1 MDKKEIIKH
10 TVDVEIRFSEVDSM
24 GIVWHGNFIRYF
36 EDGREAFGKKHG
48 ISYMEMYEKGYMV
61 PLVSVD
67 CQYKKYVRYGETLRI
82 ETQFINQMAAK
93 IVYQYKVFQKD
104 SGDLVAEGESVQ
116 VFVTREGELVL
127 TNPPFFEEWKKRMGL
142 KVYE

>member
-1 MDKKEIIKH
+1 LTEAELTYKTE
-10 TVDVEIRFSEVDSM
+10 VNVRFSEVDSM

-67 CQYKKYVRYGETLRI
+67 CQYKKYVRYGETLRV

>member
-1 MDKKEIIKH
+1 MTEAELTYKTE
-10 TVDVEIRFSEVDSM
+10 VNVRFSEVDSM

-67 CQYKKYVRYGETLRI
+67 CQYKKYVRYGETLRV